1 MIKADTINY
10 ENIRENTENIRAT
23 NQNIRATNKNSKKKL
38 YLLSIDVDTK

>member
-23 NQNIRATNKNSKKKL
+23 NQNIRATNKNKNNKKN
-38 YLLSIDVDTK
+38 YTF

>member
-1 MIKADTINY
+1 MIKADTINC

-23 NQNIRATNKNSKKKL
+23 NQNIRATNKNSKKL

>member
-23 NQNIRATNKNSKKKL
+23 NQNIRATNKNKNSKKN
-38 YLLSIDVDTK
+38 YTF